1 MNCIK
6 SRKYLSIYAII
17 IFAVTIIVLMA
28 NGSGQTDIKKTNK
41 ENVQIPEELEEC
53 YLPEEGMVPDAE
65 TAIKI
70 AETVWLPIYGSSIN
84 DQRPFQAE
92 KLDDSTWLVH
102 GNYGNDYSREGGVT
116 YAKIRKS
123 DAAVL
128 CVIHGE

>member
-1 MNCIK
+1 MNCFK
-6 SRKYLSIYAII
+6 GRKYFSIYAVI
-17 IFAVTIIVLMA
+17 IFAVTIILLMA
-28 NGSGQTDIKKTNK
+28 NSFGQTDIIKTDK
-41 ENVQIPEELEEC
+41 EHVQIPDELEEC

-70 AETVWLPIYGSSIN
+70 AETVWLPIYGSSID

-102 GNYGNDYSREGGVT
+102 GNYGNDYSREGGVA

-128 CVIHGE
+128 CVNHGE